1 MLVIKKDLL
10 NCSKYIILRVIM
22 IKSYY
27 CIIVYI
33 TIRNELKIDF
43 TPTMRINLLIKKKS

>member
-1 MLVIKKDLL
+1 MLIIKKDLL
-10 NCSKYIILRVIM
+10 NCSKCIILRVIM

>member
-1 MLVIKKDLL
+1 MLKVI
-10 NCSKYIILRVIM
+10 

-27 CIIVYI
+27 CIIAYI

-43 TPTMRINLLIKKKS
+43 TPTMIINVLIKKKI